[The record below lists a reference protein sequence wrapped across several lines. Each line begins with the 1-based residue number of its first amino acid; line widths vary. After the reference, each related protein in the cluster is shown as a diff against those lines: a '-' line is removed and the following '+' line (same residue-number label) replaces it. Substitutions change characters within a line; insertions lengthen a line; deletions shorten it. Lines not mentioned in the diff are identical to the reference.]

1 MQPNLRPVPAAS
13 SEEAELQG
21 PVDGPSFE
29 EFFAAERARLF
40 GALSVMTGNRAEAE
54 EIMQDAFLAAWE
66 RWDRVATMDD
76 PVAYLYRTAMNRFR
90 KRLRRASVAM
100 RKAVDLLPDDD
111 ALAVIESRD
120 EATRVLGLLT
130 PRERQAIVLTA
141 YLGYSTEETG
151 RLLGIKAG
159 TVRVLTTR
167 ARATVR
173 SKGVRT

>member
-13 SEEAELQG
+13 SEEAELPG

-66 RWDRVATMDD
+66 RWDRVAAMDD

-90 KRLRRASVAM
+90 KRLRRASVAV
-100 RKAVDLLPDDD
+100 RKVVDLMTDDD
-111 ALAVIESRD
+111 ALAVVESRD

-141 YLGYSTEETG
+141 YLGYSAEDAG

>member
-13 SEEAELQG
+13 SKEAALPGPMEE
-21 PVDGPSFE
+21 PSFE
-29 EFFAAERARLF
+29 EFFAAQRTRLF

-66 RWDRVATMDD
+66 RWDRVAAMED

-100 RKAVDLLPDDD
+100 RKAVNVMPSDD
-111 ALAVIESRD
+111 ALAAVEARD
-120 EATRVLGLLT
+120 EATHVLGLLT
-130 PRERQAIVLTA
+130 PRERQAMVLTA
-141 YLGYSTEETG
+141 YLGYSTEEAG

-159 TVRVLTTR
+159 TVRALTTR

-173 SKGVRT
+173 TKGVRA